1 MRQEQDAAVP
11 GRKGRY
17 TRMDERKENK
27 AVSSSL
33 KKFFGIGDFGFNLMT
48 NIDTFYATYFFTN
61 IAKFSLG
68 IVTTIT
74 TISAIIDAILS
85 CLYGAWMN
93 KIRPKKWGRYRSWL
107 VLTPWM
113 VPFLYALQFFK
124 INNGM
129 LGIIIM
135 TAAMIT
141 SRIAW
146 NLPYIA
152 NISMINVVGKT
163 TEDRMAL
170 SSARMVWT
178 SLGNVIYSYAGP
190 AAVALMASIV
200 GENNSYAATAFAFG
214 ALMAAGYYAHFKMVD
229 GYEET
234 GEEEMARLAR
244 EAQQRS
250 EQAQMKVSA
259 WAAIRCNPHLIGLMI
274 SSTTKYMVLFLVN
287 GIAVY
292 YFTYIS
298 HNPGLLATFVLIT
311 NLLGIL
317 ASYVSKF
324 VVAKLSAK
332 KAIVCSYLF
341 MAVGMV
347 VAFVIYQST
356 WGVIVLMSLVVF
368 AMTMTNACEPEL
380 FAVCAGYSSA
390 KTGFDTTGT
399 VMGLLT
405 VPVKV
410 GIVMRGILISVALAI
425 GGFSADIA
433 PEAAGA
439 AVQRGICIGFMIIP
453 AVVIF
458 AGALILMF
466 GY

>member
-1 MRQEQDAAVP
+1 MS
-11 GRKGRY
+11 
-17 TRMDERKENK
+17 ERKENK
-27 AVSSSL
+27 AVSSAL
-33 KKFFGIGDFGFNLMT
+33 KKFFGIGDFGFGLMT

-93 KIRPKKWGRYRSWL
+93 KIKPKKWGRYRSWL
-107 VLTPWM
+107 ILTPWM

-124 INNGM
+124 ISNGI

-135 TAAMIT
+135 TVAMIT

-152 NISMINVVGKT
+152 NIAMINIAGKT

-170 SSARMVWT
+170 SSTRMVWT

-190 AAVALMASIV
+190 AVVALMASIL
-200 GENNSYAATAFAFG
+200 GETNAYAATAFVFA
-214 ALMAAGYYAHFKMVD
+214 ALMAAGYYAHFRMVD

-234 GEEEMARLAR
+234 GAEEMARLAR
-244 EAQQRS
+244 ESQQQS
-250 EQAQMKVSA
+250 KQAQPKVSA
-259 WAAIRCNPHLIGLMI
+259 WAAIRCNPHLIGLLI

-298 HNPGLLATFVLIT
+298 HNAGLLATFVFIT

-324 VVAKLSAK
+324 VVAKMSAK
-332 KAIVCSYLF
+332 KAIVCSYVF
-341 MAVGMV
+341 MGAAMV
-347 VAFVIYQST
+347 AAFVMYQNT
-356 WGVIVLMSLVVF
+356 WGVIVLMCLVIF

-380 FAVCAGYSSA
+380 FANCAGYSSS

-405 VPVKV
+405 VPVKI
-410 GIVMRGILISVALAI
+410 GIVMRGILISAALAI

-433 PEAAGA
+433 PEAAGP
-439 AVQRGICIGFMIIP
+439 AVQRGICIGFMVIP
-453 AVVIF
+453 AVVIIV
-458 AGALILMF
+458 GAITLLF
-466 GY
+466 GYRLDKEA

>member
-1 MRQEQDAAVP
+1 M
-11 GRKGRY
+11 
-17 TRMDERKENK
+17 TMDERKDQK

-33 KKFFGIGDFGFNLMT
+33 KRFFGIGDFGFNLMT

-93 KIRPKKWGRYRSWL
+93 KIKPKRWGRYRSWL
-107 VLTPWM
+107 ILTPWM
-113 VPFLYALQFFK
+113 VPFLYAFQFIK

-152 NISMINVVGKT
+152 NISMINVAGKT
-163 TEDRMAL
+163 TKDRMAL
-170 SSARMVWT
+170 SSTRMVWT
-178 SLGNVIYSYAGP
+178 SLGNVAYSYAGP
-190 AAVALMASIV
+190 AVVAFMASLL
-200 GENNSYAATAFAFG
+200 GENNSYAAAAFVFA
-214 ALMAAGYYAHFKMVD
+214 ALMASGYYAHFKMFT

-234 GEEEMARLAR
+234 GAEESARLAR
-244 EAQQRS
+244 QAVEQN
-250 EQAQMKVSA
+250 QAQPKVSA

-274 SSTTKYMVLFLVN
+274 SSTAKYMVLFLVN

-292 YFTYIS
+292 YFTYIT
-298 HNPGLLATFVLIT
+298 HNAGLLATFVFIT
-311 NLLGIL
+311 NLLGIM

-324 VVAKLSAK
+324 VVAKISAK
-332 KAIVCSYLF
+332 KTIVCSYIF
-341 MAVGMV
+341 MAAGMLA
-347 VAFVIYQST
+347 AFAIYQST
-356 WGVIVLMSLVVF
+356 WGVIILMCLVIF
-368 AMTMTNACEPEL
+368 AMTLTNACEPEL
-380 FAVCAGYSSA
+380 FANCAGYSSA

-405 VPVKV
+405 VPVKI
-410 GIVMRGILISVALAI
+410 GIVMRGILISTALAI

-439 AVQRGICIGFMIIP
+439 VVQRGICIGFMVIP
-453 AVVIF
+453 AVVIA
-458 AGALILMF
+458 AGAVILVF
-466 GY
+466 GYGLNKEA